1 MSVRTDR
8 AAGSA
13 PAPVLTPTGISVTTW
28 DDRRPDDDR
37 EPGDERRPDDEH
49 GPGHRRTPALLLHCD
64 ASTGVGDFR
73 AQRPL
78 AERRPLHLPDRPGYG
93 ASPRVRVD
101 FEAET
106 DHYLP
111 LLEGGVHVVGHSN
124 GGVAAM
130 ILAARAPEA
139 VRSLTLVEPPAFGI
153 TEHPDAVTTRRQLVD
168 LWESGTEDEFA
179 FWTAFSTLI
188 GEKPWPRRPLP
199 DTLLPGVRAAMGS
212 RGPWEARPDWATL
225 RAATF
230 PVLVI
235 SGGHHAG
242 FEAVADAIA
251 EHTGGERLVLPGRRH
266 MVPAV
271 GAAFN
276 DAVEGH
282 WSRAERD

>member
-1 MSVRTDR
+1 
-8 AAGSA
+8 
-13 PAPVLTPTGISVTTW
+13 
-28 DDRRPDDDR
+28 
-37 EPGDERRPDDEH
+37 
-49 GPGHRRTPALLLHCD
+49 
-64 ASTGVGDFR
+64 
-73 AQRPL
+73 
-78 AERRPLHLPDRPGYG
+78 
-93 ASPRVRVD
+93 VRVD

-111 LLEGGVHVVGHSN
+111 LLEDGAHLVGHSN

-130 ILAARAPEA
+130 ILAARAPEL
-139 VRSLTLVEPPAFGI
+139 VRSLALVEPPAFGI
-153 TEHPDAVTTRRQLVD
+153 TEHPDAVRTRRGLVD
-168 LWESGTEDEFA
+168 LWESGTEDEFD

-199 DTLLPGVRAAMGS
+199 EALLPGVRAVMGS

-225 RAATF
+225 RTAAF

-251 EHTGGERLVLPGRRH
+251 ENTDGERLVLPGRRH

-276 DAVEGH
+276 EAVEEH